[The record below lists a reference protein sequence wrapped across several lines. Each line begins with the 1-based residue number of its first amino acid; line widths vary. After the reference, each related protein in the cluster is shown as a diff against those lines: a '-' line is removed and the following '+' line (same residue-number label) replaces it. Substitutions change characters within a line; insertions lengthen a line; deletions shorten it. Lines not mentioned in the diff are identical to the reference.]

1 MRAFLF
7 LLAGVTLGVVGS
19 APAWAAEPSRMNGRI
34 VFETD
39 GGMASMSS
47 DGTGTIGLRSARV
60 GQVQPSWSSDGTTIV
75 YAAPDGNFRSI
86 FASDPDGTN
95 VRRMVAGGYLSLPA
109 LSPDGKWLV
118 YNDGDTL
125 FRTNA
130 VAGASRGVELVNG
143 SSASWSP
150 DGRSIAY
157 TSWTESGS
165 YDLYVL
171 ELASSRVTRLTNTPT
186 AEYEPDWSPSGDRI
200 LFSGEQ
206 GGQWSLFTIR
216 PDRTGRTQITEG
228 DAFDP
233 VWSPDGTLIAFVRGA
248 QIWVARN
255 DGGDAHQLTNEVGWT
270 GSPAWQPLSPG
281 PVGCTQWGTDAND
294 LLVGTFGNDVLC
306 GFAGNDSLLGLQGQD
321 TLRGNEGD
329 DWLAGGTGTDLLR
342 GGAGDDVIDARDA
355 GTDMLFGDAGFDV
368 AKVDAQKL
376 DAARLST
383 EIVSGSR
390 NIAAWHPTTTS
401 NDESTNPAFMAVDDR
416 YDDFWSSGGYAS
428 QWIEVDLLAAR
439 RVASLR
445 LIAHE
450 LPAQASMLVLGRG
463 PNESAYRLLHA
474 FQGPTVFQQAL
485 SYTPK
490 HPWRRIRYVRLQVPA
505 VPNVLV
511 GWIAL
516 PELEVYAAKP

>member
-19 APAWAAEPSRMNGRI
+19 APALAAESPRMNGRI

-39 GGMASMSS
+39 GGMASMSP
-47 DGTGTIGLRSARV
+47 DGTGTIGLRSAQV

-75 YAAPDGNFRSI
+75 YAAPDRNFRSI

-95 VRRMVAGGYLSLPA
+95 VRRLVAGGYLSLPA
-109 LSPDGKWLV
+109 LSPDGKRLV

-125 FRTNA
+125 FLTDA
-130 VAGASRGVELVNG
+130 VAGASRGTELVDG
-143 SSASWSP
+143 SGATWSP
-150 DGRSIAY
+150 DGRWIAY

-186 AEYEPDWSPSGDRI
+186 TEYEPDWSPSGDRI
-200 LFSGEQ
+200 VFSGDSDE
-206 GGQWSLFTIR
+206 GWSVFTIR
-216 PDRTGRTQITEG
+216 PDGSGRTQITDRDG
-228 DAFDP
+228 FDP
-233 VWSPDGTLIAFVRGA
+233 VWSPDGTLIAFVRST

-255 DGGDAHQLTNEVGWT
+255 DGSDAHQLTNEDGWT

-281 PVGCTQWGTDAND
+281 PVGCTQWGTQAND
-294 LLVGTFGNDVLC
+294 VLVGSSGNDVLC
-306 GFAGNDSLLGLQGQD
+306 GFAGNDSLLGLEGQD

-342 GGAGDDVIDARDA
+342 GGAGDDMIDARDA
-355 GTDMLFGDAGFDV
+355 GTDMLFGDAGFDT
-368 AKVDAQKL
+368 AKVDASKL
-376 DAARLST
+376 DAARQST
-383 EIVSGSR
+383 EVVSGSR
-390 NIAAWHPTTTS
+390 NIAAWHPTTVS
-401 NDESTNPAFMAVDDR
+401 NDESTNPAFMAVDGR
-416 YDDFWSSGGYAS
+416 YDDFWSSGGYAPE
-428 QWIEVDLLAAR
+428 WIEVDLLASR
-439 RVASLR
+439 SVASLR
-445 LIAHE
+445 LVAGD
-450 LPAQASMLVLGRG
+450 LPAPASMMVLGRG

-474 FQGPTVFQQAL
+474 FQGPTVFRQAL

-490 HPWRRIRYVRLQVPA
+490 RPWRRIRYVRLEVPA
-505 VPNVLV
+505 VPNALV

-516 PELEVYAAKP
+516 PELEVYAIRP